1 MSSSLLS
8 KGKVEAEY
16 QDFPFDLPLKVV
28 SFELKMDGQPPMQ
41 VKGDKIPSKAKPLI
55 QKLRPGSSVQIRKII
70 AKTGK
75 GARISRVGIVSIDV
89 Q

>member
-1 MSSSLLS
+1 
-8 KGKVEAEY
+8 
-16 QDFPFDLPLKVV
+16 
-28 SFELKMDGQPPMQ
+28 MQ

-70 AKTGK
+70 AKTAK